1 MQQTAIKDN
10 NLIYRIWIFIIQ
22 YVQFILVNE
31 YPQFIW
37 SAMNVERNNE
47 IHVHFYHRL
56 WKKLTGLTSFS
67 NN

>member
-1 MQQTAIKDN
+1 MQQTAIKD
-10 NLIYRIWIFIIQ
+10 IKYTEFE

-56 WKKLTGLTSFS
+56 WK
-67 NN
+67 N